1 MRHSH
6 ALALGVAL
14 FSISAQQLN
23 AAENNC
29 RQARA
34 AVETEGAA
42 LFQLKSPGGF
52 IAPRYQSF
60 AEEAPACTLAGL
72 PDEVLYIPETE
83 ALACAPVD
91 CKANGA

>member
-6 ALALGVAL
+6 AFALGVAFL
-14 FSISAQQLN
+14 SISAQQLN
-23 AAENNC
+23 AAENSC

-52 IAPRYQSF
+52 IAPRYLHFVEQV
-60 AEEAPACTLAGL
+60 PACTLAGISE
-72 PDEVLYIPETE
+72 EVLYTPETD
-83 ALACAPVD
+83 ALACVPVD
-91 CKANGA
+91 CTAMND